1 MTVKREVDKKL
12 EVETGEGW
20 SSASW
25 KSPRE
30 PFQKSALSPS
40 RAASHFALSC
50 VSNSPHTPVEM
61 LQHYHLENNEE
72 RPFESATTG
81 ATKQTRREDTKSH

>member
-1 MTVKREVDKKL
+1 
-12 EVETGEGW
+12 
-20 SSASW
+20 
-25 KSPRE
+25 
-30 PFQKSALSPS
+30 
-40 RAASHFALSC
+40 LSC

-61 LQHYHLENNEE
+61 LQHYQLENNEE

>member
-30 PFQKSALSPS
+30 PAVHKSI
-40 RAASHFALSC
+40 
-50 VSNSPHTPVEM
+50 
-61 LQHYHLENNEE
+61 
-72 RPFESATTG
+72 G
-81 ATKQTRREDTKSH
+81 

>member
-30 PFQKSALSPS
+30 PFKKSALSPS
-40 RAASHFALSC
+40 RAASHFALSF
-50 VSNSPHTPVEM
+50 VLNSPHTPVEM
-61 LQHYHLENNEE
+61 LQHYQLENNE

>member
-1 MTVKREVDKKL
+1 VKREVDKKL

-30 PFQKSALSPS
+30 PKVVTLSHSNAASAL
-40 RAASHFALSC
+40 C
-50 VSNSPHTPVEM
+50 T
-61 LQHYHLENNEE
+61 
-72 RPFESATTG
+72 
-81 ATKQTRREDTKSH
+81 